1 MKGKNG
7 WSGGNG
13 GLAVEPRKQRFGRR
27 SGPRRHPGEL
37 RRPRFPP
44 PHSAGDMQPSAP
56 QPLFSR
62 RCLRRFRLA
71 NEAAY
76 QLPRSARFD
85 ASREVPESLQEGHLR
100 AALSASAVRR
110 RQQGAA
116 RFSFSVTELPDW
128 LLEISWRIMVLQEV
142 WLDRVTGRVCM
153 SISAKAMSIT
163 GIDDRRYWTWVR
175 TEESRLGSQNLPFFL
190 KLCFVVSCDDAR
202 LG

>member
-13 GLAVEPRKQRFGRR
+13 GLAVEPRKQRFGRC

-62 RCLRRFRLA
+62 RCLCRFRLA

-85 ASREVPESLQEGHLR
+85 ASREVPESLQEGHFR

-110 RQQGAA
+110 RQQSAA
-116 RFSFSVTELPDW
+116 RFFFVSLSCLIDRWRLVDGLWFCRKCGWTGSREGFACQFRRRRCL
-128 LLEISWRIMVLQEV
+128 LLELMTV
-142 WLDRVTGRVCM
+142 DTG
-153 SISAKAMSIT
+153 
-163 GIDDRRYWTWVR
+163 
-175 TEESRLGSQNLPFFL
+175 LGFLLKNL
-190 KLCFVVSCDDAR
+190 
-202 LG
+202 G